1 MPLPVEELQKLATRY
16 KADSESVYNTW
27 FIDNEARLKPSTVP
41 SIFSAFYIFRLLQR
55 TTSAGGLDGPSFS
68 PIETSKRSSTPLC
81 RFQSLRG

>member
-41 SIFSAFYIFRLLQR
+41 SIFSAFYSERRVQAVWMDHHFLLLKHQR
-55 TTSAGGLDGPSFS
+55 DQVPRYAD
-68 PIETSKRSSTPLC
+68 SSRC
-81 RFQSLRG
+81 EDE